1 MDPLD
6 AFYQQ
11 LDSEQLLQAHGQ
23 SLVEDAREALAADP
37 TTKVAGLI
45 TTPDSPDAVGVREM
59 LTRMT
64 GQRVPAG
71 LMVGIVPRALVE
83 PMLTKRFGTEPWME
97 QGWQQQQVLPIVV
110 STRDGHR
117 FGFFGI
123 DGGPGRPSQM

>member
-11 LDSEQLLQAHGQ
+11 MDSEQLLQTHSQ
-23 SLVEDAREALAADP
+23 SLVGDAREALAADP
-37 TTKVAGLI
+37 SAKVAGLI
-45 TTPDSPDAVGVREM
+45 TTPDSPDAAAVREM
-59 LTRMT
+59 LAKMT
-64 GQRVPAG
+64 GQAVPAG

-83 PMLTKRFGTEPWME
+83 KLLTTRVGTEPWLE

-123 DGGPGRPSQM
+123 GQHGRPSQM